1 MVLLQTLE
9 VMFGGMAMTFSVLI
23 LFYLL
28 MKVLMRA
35 FHQ

>member
-9 VMFGGMAMTFSVLI
+9 VMLGGMAMTFSVLI

-28 MKVLMRA
+28 MKALMRT
-35 FHQ
+35 FRQ